1 MHDNKIQKIDEGSF
15 TGLNNLQ
22 LLDLSDN
29 EIPYFPAIND
39 LSQLRTLNLRN
50 NLIQTLG
57 GISTPNKIIT
67 L

>member
-22 LLDLSDN
+22 IIDLSDN

-39 LSQLRTLNLRN
+39 LSKLQTLNLRN

-57 GISTPNKIIT
+57 GISTPNKIIS